1 MTSSRAIRMLA
12 GFLTLGALLAA
23 ASSISRQASAQS
35 MPTPPEGARAPEKD
49 YNQRS
54 LEIYEFRKAAKSGPE
69 RGQEIY
75 YFKCWFC
82 HNQYT
87 KDIPKLNDLYKRPTL
102 VTGGAVNDD
111 SVKNLI
117 RNGTANMPAY
127 KYALKDEDLND
138 LVSFIK
144 EKGFWDNDAPPLN
157 PRFRALSN

>member
-1 MTSSRAIRMLA
+1 MSSSRAKEILA
-12 GFLTLGALLAA
+12 GALTIGVALWAGP
-23 ASSISRQASAQS
+23 ASAQS
-35 MPTPPEGARAPEKD
+35 MPTPPAGARAPAKD

-87 KDIPKLNDLYKRPTL
+87 KDIPKLNDLYKRPSL
-102 VTGGAVNDD
+102 VTGGPVNDD
-111 SVKNLI
+111 SVKTLI
-117 RNGTANMPAY
+117 RNGSANMPGY

-144 EKGFWDNDAPPLN
+144 EKGFWDNDSPPLN
-157 PRFRALSN
+157 PRFIAK

>member
-1 MTSSRAIRMLA
+1 MSSSHTIRVLA
-12 GFLTLGALLAA
+12 GTLTTAMVLAA
-23 ASSISRQASAQS
+23 ASPIGRPAFAQS
-35 MPTPPEGARAPEKD
+35 MPTPPAGSRAPEKD
-49 YNQRS
+49 YYQRA

-102 VTGGAVNDD
+102 VTGGPVNDD

-117 RNGTANMPAY
+117 RNGTANMPGY

-144 EKGFWDNDAPPLN
+144 EKGFWDNDSPPLN

>member
-1 MTSSRAIRMLA
+1 MSSGRA
-12 GFLTLGALLAA
+12 GVLAA
-23 ASSISRQASAQS
+23 AVTIAMALCASPASAQS
-35 MPTPPEGARAPEKD
+35 MPTPPEGARAPAKD
-49 YNQRS
+49 YYQRS
-54 LEIYEFRKAAKSGPE
+54 LEIYEFRKAARSGPE

-87 KDIPKLNDLYKRPTL
+87 KDIPKLNDLYKRPSL

-111 SVKNLI
+111 SVKALI
-117 RNGTANMPAY
+117 RNGSANMPAY

-144 EKGFWDNDAPPLN
+144 EKGFWDNDSPPLN
-157 PRFRALSN
+157 PRFIAK